1 MKNLMIG
8 FLITA
13 VIILLFILSVEQD
26 RVASLTQDIEAHKL
40 AITYANQAI
49 HTFADSVF
57 ASN

>member
-13 VIILLFILSVEQD
+13 VIILLFILSVEQG
-26 RVASLTQDIEAHKL
+26 RVETLTQDIEAHKL

-49 HTFADSVF
+49 HTFADPVF